1 MPTMDEDAWDIIEV
15 KSCALVKDVYLSDL
29 AFQCFVYSG
38 AGLKIRRCFVFSRW
52 AREKGPG

>member
-1 MPTMDEDAWDIIEV
+1 MDEDAWDIIEV